1 MIHAPKVTVVR
12 ICNLQRTIF
21 KVAFVL
27 KRGNP
32 VENGNVLTEAEEL
45 RKDMRLEANWAGFQ
59 SSECVCVH
67 VRTHTFLL
75 ACMNVFMHW
84 CDVCMSICMCQHM

>member
-32 VENGNVLTEAEEL
+32 AENGNVLTEQRAEKGHET
-45 RKDMRLEANWAGFQ
+45 R
-59 SSECVCVH
+59 S
-67 VRTHTFLL
+67 
-75 ACMNVFMHW
+75 
-84 CDVCMSICMCQHM
+84 

>member
-32 VENGNVLTEAEEL
+32 AENGNVLTEAEEL
-45 RKDMRLEANWAGFQ
+45 RKAR
-59 SSECVCVH
+59 S
-67 VRTHTFLL
+67 
-75 ACMNVFMHW
+75 
-84 CDVCMSICMCQHM
+84 

>member
-1 MIHAPKVTVVR
+1 MIHAPKVAVVR

-32 VENGNVLTEAEEL
+32 AENGNVLTEAEEM
-45 RKDMRLEANWAGFQ
+45 RKDTRLEANWAGFQ
-59 SSECVCVH
+59 SSECVCVCVCVCACVYAH
-67 VRTHTFLL
+67 LL
-75 ACMNVFMHW
+75 VSMYECVHALV
-84 CDVCMSICMCQHM
+84 